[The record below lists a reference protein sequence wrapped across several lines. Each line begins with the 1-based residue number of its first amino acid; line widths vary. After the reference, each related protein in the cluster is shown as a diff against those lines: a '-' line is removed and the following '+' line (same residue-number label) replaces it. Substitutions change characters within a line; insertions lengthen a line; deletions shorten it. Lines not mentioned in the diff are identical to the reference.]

1 MSAPTN
7 SASTNAAQSAAQP
20 TLFTIGH
27 SNHTLDKF
35 IGLLKQHNI
44 TAIADVRSIPF
55 SRFNP
60 HFNREALEVSLR
72 RANISYVHMGQQLGA
87 RRDEPECFVGKQANY
102 ELVAQLPSFR
112 AGIDRLLAGSQ
123 HQRIALMCAEKD
135 PITCHRTVLITRAFR
150 HAAITVAH
158 ILDSGQLESAAA
170 AEERMMDAT
179 KTPRADLFQSKEDLI
194 NAAYTKLGAQLAWV
208 NESDEGED
216 YTAQK
221 RADLNDPPVVT
232 VNIFKQKPLD
242 N

>member
-1 MSAPTN
+1 MSAPKN
-7 SASTNAAQSAAQP
+7 STPANSAQP

-27 SNHTLDKF
+27 SNHTLEKF
-35 IGLLKQHNI
+35 IGLLKQHHI

-60 HFNREALEVSLR
+60 HFNREALEASLR

-150 HAAITVAH
+150 HAAITVTH
-158 ILDSGQLESAAA
+158 ILDSGQIESAAA

-179 KTPRADLFQSKEDLI
+179 QTPRADLFQSKEDLI
-194 NAAYTKLGAQLAWV
+194 NAAYTKLGKELAWV
-208 NESDEGED
+208 NESDD
-216 YTAQK
+216 AANTAI
-221 RADLNDPPVVT
+221 D
-232 VNIFKQKPLD
+232 
-242 N
+242 

>member
-7 SASTNAAQSAAQP
+7 STPANFAHP

-27 SNHTLDKF
+27 SNHTLEKF
-35 IGLLKQHNI
+35 LGLLKQHNI

-60 HFNREALEVSLR
+60 HFNREALEASLR

-123 HQRIALMCAEKD
+123 QQRIALMCAEKD

-150 HAAITVAH
+150 HGAITVSH

-179 KTPRADLFQSKEDLI
+179 QTPRDDLFQSKEDLI
-194 NAAYTKLGAQLAWV
+194 NAAYTKLGKELAWV
-208 NESDEGED
+208 NESDD
-216 YTAQK
+216 AADTAI
-221 RADLNDPPVVT
+221 D
-232 VNIFKQKPLD
+232 
-242 N
+242 

>member
-1 MSAPTN
+1 MPDT
-7 SASTNAAQSAAQP
+7 QP

-60 HFNREALEVSLR
+60 HFNREALEASLR

-102 ELVAQLPSFR
+102 ELVAQLPNFR

-123 HQRIALMCAEKD
+123 YQRIALMCAEKD

-150 HAAITVAH
+150 HTAITVSH
-158 ILDSGQLESAAA
+158 ILDSGQLESAAD

-179 KTPRADLFQSKEDLI
+179 HTPRDDLFQSKEDLI
-194 NAAYTKLGAQLAWV
+194 NAAYTKLGKELAWV
-208 NESDEGED
+208 NESDD
-216 YTAQK
+216 AADTAI
-221 RADLNDPPVVT
+221 D
-232 VNIFKQKPLD
+232 
-242 N
+242 

>member
-1 MSAPTN
+1 V
-7 SASTNAAQSAAQP
+7 SASTNSTPANAAQP

-60 HFNREALEVSLR
+60 HFNREALEASLR

-102 ELVAQLPSFR
+102 ELVAQLPNFR
-112 AGIDRLLAGSQ
+112 AGIARLLVGSQ
-123 HQRIALMCAEKD
+123 QQRIALMCAEKD

-150 HAAITVAH
+150 HSAITVSH
-158 ILDSGQLESAAA
+158 ILDSGALESAAA
-170 AEERMMDAT
+170 AEERMMDT
-179 KTPRADLFQSKEDLI
+179 TQTPRDDLFQSKEDLI
-194 NAAYTKLGAQLAWV
+194 NAAYTKLGKELAWV
-208 NESDEGED
+208 NESDD
-216 YTAQK
+216 AADTAI
-221 RADLNDPPVVT
+221 D
-232 VNIFKQKPLD
+232 
-242 N
+242 

>member
-1 MSAPTN
+1 MPD
-7 SASTNAAQSAAQP
+7 AQP

-27 SNHTLDKF
+27 SNHTLEKF
-35 IGLLKQHNI
+35 IGLLKQHHI

-60 HFNREALEVSLR
+60 HFNREALEASLH

-102 ELVAQLPSFR
+102 ELVAQLSNFR

-123 HQRIALMCAEKD
+123 QQRIALMCAEKD

-150 HAAITVAH
+150 HTAITVSH

-179 KTPRADLFQSKEDLI
+179 QTPRADLFQSKEDLI
-194 NAAYTKLGAQLAWV
+194 NAAYTKLGKELAWV
-208 NESDEGED
+208 NESDD
-216 YTAQK
+216 AADTAI
-221 RADLNDPPVVT
+221 D
-232 VNIFKQKPLD
+232 
-242 N
+242 

>member
-7 SASTNAAQSAAQP
+7 STPANSAQP

-27 SNHTLDKF
+27 SNHTLEKF
-35 IGLLKQHNI
+35 IGLLKQHHI

-60 HFNREALEVSLR
+60 HFNREALEASLR

-150 HAAITVAH
+150 HGAITVSH
-158 ILDSGQLESAAA
+158 ILDNGQLESAAA

-179 KTPRADLFQSKEDLI
+179 QTPRDDLFQSKEDLI
-194 NAAYTKLGAQLAWV
+194 NAAYTKLGKELAWV
-208 NESDEGED
+208 NESDD
-216 YTAQK
+216 AADTAI
-221 RADLNDPPVVT
+221 D
-232 VNIFKQKPLD
+232 
-242 N
+242 

>member
-1 MSAPTN
+1 MPD
-7 SASTNAAQSAAQP
+7 AQP

-60 HFNREALEVSLR
+60 HFNREALEASLR

-216 YTAQK
+216 HAAQK
-221 RADLNDPPVVT
+221 NGR
-232 VNIFKQKPLD
+232 I
-242 N
+242 

>member
-1 MSAPTN
+1 MPD
-7 SASTNAAQSAAQP
+7 AQP

-60 HFNREALEVSLR
+60 HFNREALEASLR
-72 RANISYVHMGQQLGA
+72 RENISYVHMGQQLGA

-102 ELVAQLPSFR
+102 ELVAQLPTFR

-123 HQRIALMCAEKD
+123 QQRIALMCAEKD

-150 HAAITVAH
+150 HTAITVSH
-158 ILDSGQLESAAA
+158 ILDNGQLESAAA

-179 KTPRADLFQSKEDLI
+179 QTPRDDLFQSKEDLI
-194 NAAYTKLGAQLAWV
+194 NAAYTKLGKELAWV
-208 NESDEGED
+208 NESDDAAGNPRIDASTSSDGTVTLLSEDAEPGE
-216 YTAQK
+216 
-221 RADLNDPPVVT
+221 
-232 VNIFKQKPLD
+232 
-242 N
+242 

>member
-1 MSAPTN
+1 MSAPIN
-7 SASTNAAQSAAQP
+7 SDSTNAVQPAAQSVSQPAAQP

-27 SNHTLDKF
+27 SNHTLEKF

-60 HFNREALEVSLR
+60 HFNREALEASLR
-72 RANISYVHMGQQLGA
+72 RENISYVHMGQQLGA

-102 ELVAQLPSFR
+102 ELVAQLPNFR
-112 AGIDRLLAGSQ
+112 AGIARLLAGSQ
-123 HQRIALMCAEKD
+123 QQRIALMCAEKD

-150 HAAITVAH
+150 HGAITVSH

-179 KTPRADLFQSKEDLI
+179 HTPRSDLFQSKEDLI
-194 NAAYTKLGAQLAWV
+194 NAAYTKLGKELAWV
-208 NESDEGED
+208 NEGDDAAGATTD
-216 YTAQK
+216 
-221 RADLNDPPVVT
+221 
-232 VNIFKQKPLD
+232 
-242 N
+242 

>member
-1 MSAPTN
+1 MPD
-7 SASTNAAQSAAQP
+7 AQP

-60 HFNREALEVSLR
+60 HFNREALEASLR

-102 ELVAQLPSFR
+102 ELVAQLPNFR

-170 AEERMMDAT
+170 AEERMMDVT
-179 KTPRADLFQSKEDLI
+179 QTPSADLFQSKEDLI

>member
-1 MSAPTN
+1 MPDT
-7 SASTNAAQSAAQP
+7 QP

-35 IGLLKQHNI
+35 ISLLKQHNI

-60 HFNREALEVSLR
+60 HFNREALEASLR

-123 HQRIALMCAEKD
+123 KERIALMCAEKD

-150 HAAITVAH
+150 HTAITVSH
-158 ILDSGQLESAAA
+158 ILDNGALESAAA

-179 KTPRADLFQSKEDLI
+179 QIPRDDLFQSKEDLI
-194 NAAYTKLGAQLAWV
+194 NAAYTKLGKELAWV
-208 NESDEGED
+208 NESDD
-216 YTAQK
+216 A
-221 RADLNDPPVVT
+221 ADKD
-232 VNIFKQKPLD
+232 ID
-242 N
+242 

>member
-1 MSAPTN
+1 MPD
-7 SASTNAAQSAAQP
+7 AQP
-20 TLFTIGH
+20 TLFTIGY

-35 IGLLKQHNI
+35 IDLLKQHNI

-60 HFNREALEVSLR
+60 HFNREALEASLR

-123 HQRIALMCAEKD
+123 KQRIALMCAEKD

-150 HAAITVAH
+150 HTALTVSH
-158 ILDSGQLESAAA
+158 ILDSGALESAAT

-179 KTPRADLFQSKEDLI
+179 QTPRDDLFQSKEDLI
-194 NAAYTKLGAQLAWV
+194 NTAYTKLGKELAWV
-208 NESDEGED
+208 NESDD
-216 YTAQK
+216 AADTAI
-221 RADLNDPPVVT
+221 D
-232 VNIFKQKPLD
+232 
-242 N
+242 

>member
-1 MSAPTN
+1 MSY
-7 SASTNAAQSAAQP
+7 AQP

-60 HFNREALEVSLR
+60 HFNREALEASLR

-87 RRDEPECFVGKQANY
+87 RRDEPECFLGKQANY
-102 ELVAQLPSFR
+102 ELVAQLPNFR
-112 AGIDRLLAGSQ
+112 AGIARLLAGSQ
-123 HQRIALMCAEKD
+123 QQRIALMCAEKD

-150 HAAITVAH
+150 HGAITVSH

-179 KTPRADLFQSKEDLI
+179 QTPRDDLFQSKEDLI
-194 NAAYTKLGAQLAWV
+194 NAAYTKLGKELAWV
-208 NESDEGED
+208 NESDDAAGNPRIDASTSSDGTVTLPIED
-216 YTAQK
+216 AEQG
-221 RADLNDPPVVT
+221 
-232 VNIFKQKPLD
+232 
-242 N
+242 

>member
-1 MSAPTN
+1 MQP
-7 SASTNAAQSAAQP
+7 AAQSVSQPAAQP

-60 HFNREALEVSLR
+60 HFNREALEASLR

-150 HAAITVAH
+150 HAAITVSH

-179 KTPRADLFQSKEDLI
+179 QTPRADLFQSKEDLI